1 MTTQG
6 LGVSASHEA
15 VVVPPLPLAFDGS
28 RVRVITDEQGSPW
41 FVALDLLDLLN
52 LDRKAMERLDDDE
65 KGVAAIHTPGGVQ
78 SMTTV
83 NEPGLYSLILGSR
96 KPEAKRFK
104 RWVTHEVLPAIRRTG
119 HYGAAPQAAAGL
131 TPDEVV
137 QITTTTV
144 QQLLSRQPK
153 PRSTRRAQHSTIQLH
168 FEQAE
173 STDHA
178 IVAVL
183 AEAHANG
190 AQRLTTRRLVEEVQR
205 RFGRA
210 RGSILNAL
218 TRMQRDH
225 LVVRP
230 KPGLVRLSKPETVV
244 SGMSPLQP
252 AAPGTISG
260 RLVLM
265 DLIYRLAVAAGRAVS
280 WADIRQHLS
289 PEQTTAIGLQQ
300 VVEAMESLQAL
311 DAGHITTDNGIAFKA
326 GKDIA
331 RLPWLMA

>member
-1 MTTQG
+1 MPAHTKARFNMNPSG
-6 LGVSASHEA
+6 I
-15 VVVPPLPLAFDGS
+15 VVRTWNDAPISRRDSDGFADA
-28 RVRVITDEQGSPW
+28 T
-41 FVALDLLDLLN
+41 
-52 LDRKAMERLDDDE
+52 AMCQANGKRWHDYERLDRTADYM
-65 KGVAAIHTPGGVQ
+65 KALAASTGLTPEQLVITTTTGPNHLRGTWIHPRLAVD
-78 SMTTV
+78 
-83 NEPGLYSLILGSR
+83 L
-96 KPEAKRFK
+96 A
-104 RWVTHEVLPAIRRTG
+104 RWLSPDFAVWMDGWFLEQAQ
-119 HYGAAPQAAAGL
+119 APQAAAGL
-131 TPDEVV
+131 SADEVV

-210 RGSILNAL
+210 RGSIFNAL

-230 KPGLVRLSKPETVV
+230 RPGMVRLSKPETVV
-244 SGMSPLQP
+244 AGMSPLQP

-265 DLIYRLAVAAGRAVS
+265 DLIYRLAVAAGHAIG